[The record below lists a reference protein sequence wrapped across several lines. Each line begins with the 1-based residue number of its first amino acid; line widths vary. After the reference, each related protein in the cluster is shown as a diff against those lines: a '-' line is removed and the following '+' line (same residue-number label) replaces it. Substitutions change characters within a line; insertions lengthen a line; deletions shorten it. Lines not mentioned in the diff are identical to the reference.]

1 MHNNRG
7 GYTKEEGG
15 LQYAI
20 IQGILERQLVNII
33 PSIITKCSSK
43 HWKHRERTTDIAQG
57 LSHYVCIIL

>member
-33 PSIITKCSSK
+33 PSLIIKYSSK
-43 HWKHRERTTDIAQG
+43 HWKHR
-57 LSHYVCIIL
+57 